1 MDRSERHT
9 NYPNLLR
16 FVSLIHYLLLVF
28 HWNACLFHLL
38 HYTTGF
44 GFESNGPNSDN
55 IVKNSEKQPQLWDTS
70 NQLWDSSNYPVKGDS
85 MMTYLK
91 SVYWTVLAMTT
102 IGGLPSPKTRSDFL
116 YVIFELVIGL
126 ITFATVLGYIANIVT
141 NVSAARKDF
150 QGKGYLTSG
159 YYYTYRSEN
168 CQFERMIPLKQ
179 LITKNILVHIRNCTD
194 QQDHR
199 AQPDWAYE
207 FPDRTGPDTQIC
219 RTGPVGPD

>member
-16 FVSLIHYLLLVF
+16 FVSLIHYLLLAF

-38 HYTTGF
+38 HHHEGF
-44 GFESNGPNSDN
+44 GYTRENS
-55 IVKNSEKQPQLWDTS
+55 SSSAGGSP
-70 NQLWDSSNYPVKGDS
+70 WDSANYPVGGDS
-85 MMTYLK
+85 FMTYLK

-102 IGGLPSPKTRSDFL
+102 IGGLPSPKTRSEFL

-150 QGKGYLTSG
+150 QSK
-159 YYYTYRSEN
+159 
-168 CQFERMIPLKQ
+168 
-179 LITKNILVHIRNCTD
+179 
-194 QQDHR
+194 
-199 AQPDWAYE
+199 
-207 FPDRTGPDTQIC
+207 
-219 RTGPVGPD
+219 

>member
-38 HYTTGF
+38 HYSSGF
-44 GFESNGPNSDN
+44 GYSRSEAGNMASPWESTD
-55 IVKNSEKQPQLWDTS
+55 
-70 NQLWDSSNYPVKGDS
+70 YPVKGDFF
-85 MMTYLK
+85 MTYLK

-102 IGGLPSPKTRSDFL
+102 IGDLPIPKTRSEFL

-126 ITFATVLGYIANIVT
+126 ITFASVLGYIANIVT

-150 QGKGYLTSG
+150 QG
-159 YYYTYRSEN
+159 N
-168 CQFERMIPLKQ
+168 
-179 LITKNILVHIRNCTD
+179 KNPSNVL
-194 QQDHR
+194 
-199 AQPDWAYE
+199 A
-207 FPDRTGPDTQIC
+207 
-219 RTGPVGPD
+219 

>member
-38 HYTTGF
+38 HHSTGF
-44 GFESNGPNSDN
+44 GYTKSEAGDMASPWESS
-55 IVKNSEKQPQLWDTS
+55 Q
-70 NQLWDSSNYPVKGDS
+70 YPAPGDS
-85 MMTYLK
+85 VLTYLK

-102 IGGLPSPKTRSDFL
+102 IGDLPNPKTRSEFI

-126 ITFATVLGYIANIVT
+126 ITFATVLGFIANIVT

-150 QGKGYLTSG
+150 QGKNNTERDLSYLVL
-159 YYYTYRSEN
+159 Y
-168 CQFERMIPLKQ
+168 
-179 LITKNILVHIRNCTD
+179 
-194 QQDHR
+194 
-199 AQPDWAYE
+199 
-207 FPDRTGPDTQIC
+207 
-219 RTGPVGPD
+219 

>member
-1 MDRSERHT
+1 MCAMLFFKINFNQYYNFSFFRLVKVYQFWTFMDRSERHT

-55 IVKNSEKQPQLWDTS
+55 IGPNSEIKPQLWDTS
-70 NQLWDSSNYPVKGDS
+70 NQLWDSSNYPVQGDS

-150 QGKGYLTSG
+150 QGKGYL
-159 YYYTYRSEN
+159 
-168 CQFERMIPLKQ
+168 RM
-179 LITKNILVHIRNCTD
+179 
-194 QQDHR
+194 
-199 AQPDWAYE
+199 
-207 FPDRTGPDTQIC
+207 
-219 RTGPVGPD
+219 